1 LFKGFEESKKMKM
14 QKLEKKGFLN
24 GGWDKPYTFV
34 GYKDGKVTMIKMMA
48 TWSTSSRI

>member
-1 LFKGFEESKKMKM
+1 M
-14 QKLEKKGFLN
+14 QKPKKIGFLN